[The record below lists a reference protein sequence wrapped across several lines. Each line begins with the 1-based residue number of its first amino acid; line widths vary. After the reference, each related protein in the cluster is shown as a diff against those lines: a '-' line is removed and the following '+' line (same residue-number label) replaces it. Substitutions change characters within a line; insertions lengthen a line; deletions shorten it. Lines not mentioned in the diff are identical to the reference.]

1 MPILLHILPNST
13 ALPCFLVGFLLGWGG
28 GRLGV
33 FYYQQQQLFSC
44 KFFNQKYFIVMGLL
58 DSAYFLSVPASI
70 FSLASRVSSLKN
82 SLITVVD
89 IWIFILY

>member
-1 MPILLHILPNST
+1 
-13 ALPCFLVGFLLGWGG
+13 
-28 GRLGV
+28 
-33 FYYQQQQLFSC
+33 
-44 KFFNQKYFIVMGLL
+44 MGLL